1 MPVLKVA
8 LTGGIACGKSV
19 VAAYLKKKG
28 CYLHRADQVAHRLM
42 QPEKP
47 AWKEIVNHF
56 GRHILNLDQTINRQ
70 RLGEIVFTNR
80 REREWLNRLL
90 HPMVLKKK
98 EAAWRRLARTNKDR
112 IFISEA
118 ALTIEAGLASFF
130 DKIIVVYCP
139 KKIQVQRLMARS
151 NLSRKEA
158 EKRVKAQWP
167 TVKKLK
173 YADYVIDTS
182 GTIEETLAQA
192 EKVYQQ
198 LCADLEAKKGE
209 ESSFQ
214 TGS

>member
-28 CYLHRADQVAHRLM
+28 CYLHRADEVAHRLM

-47 AWKEIVNHF
+47 AWKEIVKHF
-56 GRHILNLDQTINRQ
+56 GRDILNPDRTINRR
-70 RLGEIVFTNR
+70 RLGEIVFANR

-90 HPMVLKKK
+90 HPLVFEAKK
-98 EAAWRRLARTNKDR
+98 AAWRRLVKAKKDA
-112 IFISEA
+112 IFVSEA

-139 KKIQVQRLMARS
+139 EKTQVERLMARS
-151 NLSRKEA
+151 RLSRKEA
-158 EKRVKAQWP
+158 VKRVKAQWP
-167 TVKKLK
+167 VAEKLK

-182 GTIEETLAQA
+182 GTVEETLAQA

-198 LCADLEAKKGE
+198 LLADLEAKKRA
-209 ESSFQ
+209 ESSLEAS
-214 TGS
+214 G